1 MQNENKKITDYK
13 LSYLIAQTIMC
24 VILILVFLLLKYFKT
39 PQSDKVEQWYKDN
52 FGQNTNAA
60 TVTDTPSDS
69 NTESSISSSYDENSN
84 AVNTSL
90 DLSKTQTITK
100 AAKYNFNSLMWP
112 VNNGVITSDYGYRS
126 DPFTT
131 NNALHKGIDIAVNMG
146 TAVVAAADG
155 KVIKSGYE
163 KNGYGNFVI
172 LEHSSGFVTLYA
184 HCSLISVSVGDKVK
198 AGQTVALSGSSGRS
212 TGPHLHFEVRLHNTL
227 LNPLWILPLNDE
239 I

>member
-1 MQNENKKITDYK
+1 MQKENKITDYK
-13 LSYLIAQTIMC
+13 LSYLIAQTVMC
-24 VILILVFLLLKYFKT
+24 VILILVFLVLKYLKT
-39 PQSDKVEQWYKDN
+39 PQSDNMEKWYKENFEQNTKVE
-52 FGQNTNAA
+52 

-69 NTESSISSSYDENSN
+69 DAESSISSSYDENSN

-90 DLSKTQTITK
+90 DLSKTQTVTK
-100 AAKYNFNSLMWP
+100 TAKYSLNSLVWP
-112 VNNGVITSDYGYRS
+112 VSSGVITSDYGYRS

-146 TAVVAAADG
+146 TDVVAAADG

-163 KNGYGNFVI
+163 KNGYGNFVM

-184 HCSLISVSVGDKVK
+184 HCSSISVNVGDAVK